1 MYYFGKDFF
10 FVLDIEYL
18 LEDFLKQKKMKNN
31 KECHTAQKEQ
41 QIESIAP

>member
-1 MYYFGKDFF
+1 MYYFGKDF
-10 FVLDIEYL
+10 LKETDIEYL

-41 QIESIAP
+41 QKESIAP